1 MHYALNQD
9 IERLTVRTGCG
20 LLYDMSRISEGDRLY
35 MGLEG
40 HTEAE
45 SKEAMDPAN
54 INESQKIIQHAHCLK
69 GTYPDIPAP
78 MHDADFRHYQW
89 QLSTVAPLYFEIRTS
104 PLHTFIEFIQPLP
117 KLAIIVK
124 TANQKPDF
132 RYALNNNVTY
142 IKYPFKDTQA
152 LTVVVSR
159 PISQTYQRIF
169 DEATRMYYLY
179 CESITRIEAMEKL
192 YSRYG
197 THTR

>member
-1 MHYALNQD
+1 
-9 IERLTVRTGCG
+9 
-20 LLYDMSRISEGDRLY
+20 

-54 INESQKIIQHAHCLK
+54 INESQKIIQHRH
-69 GTYPDIPAP
+69 DIALRFDKDTPF
-78 MHDADFRHYQW
+78 HDADFRHYQW

-117 KLAIIVK
+117 KPAISIK

-132 RYALNNNVTY
+132 KYASSNNITY

-152 LTVVVSR
+152 LTVAVSI

-179 CESITRIEAMEKL
+179 CESITRIEALEKL
-192 YSRYG
+192 YTRYG
-197 THTR
+197 PHSR